1 VSSSSHCRVDP
12 KDSTRGVVGCRS
24 DPAIEARAPT
34 LRSLGLRKRCP
45 KIQDVYLGEDFTV
58 YGSGVTCR
66 SQSP

>member
-1 VSSSSHCRVDP
+1 MVLSAAEA
-12 KDSTRGVVGCRS
+12 TR
-24 DPAIEARAPT
+24 PIEARAPT

-66 SQSP
+66 SQSL